1 MSIMAYNHRKLSLDS
16 PPSTGIPPICSQFYC
31 DPLQNKNGTCPDK
44 CIPMCRS
51 ICRHSLSPPPPPADP
66 PCPTL
71 SCPPNTPKKF
81 PLKSIIPLSILAAI
95 FLLLCFHI
103 IYKHYKNRQRNRTIS
118 SPPPPPQQ
126 QRLETHYD
134 FLDHGPV
141 LDHPIWY
148 IRTIGLNPAIIHSIP
163 VCKYNRVNGIV
174 EGTECSVCLNEFQED
189 ETLRLLPKCNHAF
202 HIHCIDIWLRSHT
215 NCPLCRAS
223 IVTNPAR
230 LPTQL
235 PEQSVQNSIVWEETQ
250 VVIPE
255 GSGELRRETEEGGEL
270 GVESGEKRHEIVKQE
285 VGDEIRP
292 TRRSVSVDFSSA
304 SVFSAAMGNAQSG
317 EYDGNANSQVVKVKE
332 FDMGNV
338 AKNVEVNQRLMRSMG
353 DNSIGRSLQKG
364 PALMKRSVSCCEK
377 ASLNPHG

>member
-1 MSIMAYNHRKLSLDS
+1 MAYNHRKLSLDS
-16 PPSTGIPPICSQFYC
+16 LSTGIPPICSQFYC
-31 DPLQNKNGTCPDK
+31 DPSQNKNGTCPDI

-51 ICRHSLSPPPPPADP
+51 ICRYSLSPPPPPDP
-66 PCPTL
+66 PSPTL
-71 SCPPNTPKKF
+71 SCSPNTPKKF
-81 PLKSIIPLSILAAI
+81 PLKSIIPFSILAAI

-103 IYKHYKNRQRNRTIS
+103 IYKHYKNRQRNLTISS

-126 QRLETHYD
+126 EETHYD
-134 FLDHGPV
+134 FLDRGPV

-148 IRTIGLNPAIIHSIP
+148 IRTIGLNPSIIHSIP
-163 VCKYNRVNGIV
+163 VCKYNRVDGIV
-174 EGTECSVCLNEFQED
+174 ERTECSVCLNKFQED

-202 HIHCIDIWLRSHT
+202 HIHCIDIWLRSHI
-215 NCPLCRAS
+215 NCPLCRVG

-230 LPTQL
+230 LPTPL

-270 GVESGEKRHEIVKQE
+270 GVESGEKRHETVKQE

-292 TRRSVSVDFSSA
+292 TRRSVPVDFSSA
-304 SVFSAAMGNAQSG
+304 SMISAAMGNAQYE
-317 EYDGNANSQVVKVKE
+317 EYDGNANSQLVQVKE

-338 AKNVEVNQRLMRSMG
+338 AKKVEVNQRLMRS
-353 DNSIGRSLQKG
+353 
-364 PALMKRSVSCCEK
+364 V
-377 ASLNPHG
+377 